1 MSAYLTKQED
11 TGCTKNCLSRR
22 AKIFVFL
29 IFIFLLQW
37 MPFLARF
44 LWWHNQQ
51 AVRGLWILL
60 CVHHNGTQYHC
71 VSITTGRRLMHYSPT
86 TWIDWCS
93 IHRLHEVNS
102 LTTWIDWHSI
112 HRLHEDTSNCKCSS
126 TLSSGHN
133 YNKTATLM
141 QSAENYKVH
150 HTTVLQSH

>member
-1 MSAYLTKQED
+1 
-11 TGCTKNCLSRR
+11 
-22 AKIFVFL
+22 
-29 IFIFLLQW
+29 

-93 IHRLHEVNS
+93 IHWLHEVNS
-102 LTTWIDWHSI
+102 PTTWIDWCSIHRLHELNLPTTWIDWCSIHRLHELNSPTTWIDWHSI